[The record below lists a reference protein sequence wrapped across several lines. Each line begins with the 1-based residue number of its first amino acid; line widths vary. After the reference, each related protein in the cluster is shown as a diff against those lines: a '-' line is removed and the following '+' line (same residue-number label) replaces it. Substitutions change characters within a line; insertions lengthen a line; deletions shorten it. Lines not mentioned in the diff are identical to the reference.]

1 MPTTTFLFTDLEGS
15 TTLLSRVGD
24 DVYGRLLADHHALIR
39 AALAAHGG
47 RELTVMGDGFFAAF
61 TSPRDCAVAVVQMQ
75 QAIETHDWPAGEH
88 VRVRMGIH
96 TGEAEETN
104 AGPVGLDVHR
114 AARIA
119 AVAHGGQVLLSET
132 AASLIRN
139 SLPSGTALTDLG
151 IHRLKDL
158 GQPERLFQLTAAG
171 MQAAFPPLRSLGNP
185 TMPNNLPA
193 ELSTFIGREIE
204 LKDVRSLVESSR
216 LVTLTGAGGAG
227 KTRLAL
233 QAAAEV
239 LDGTSDG
246 VWLVELAAVADPAA
260 VPGSIAS
267 VLGVTA
273 RPGRTVLDTL
283 TDALVPQH
291 PLIML
296 DNCEHLIEACAATAD
311 AILRRCP
318 RVRLLVTSREP
329 LGIGGETIYRVP
341 SLSLPA
347 EDSADSAGSAG
358 EPVEPEPSD
367 AVALFTERARK
378 QGVELTIDGDT
389 GPLIA
394 SICRRLDGMPLAI
407 ELAAARLRVLSLPD
421 LRDRLDHR
429 FRLLTGGSRAALPRQ
444 QTLLATVGWS
454 YSLLD
459 ENEQLL
465 LRRLAVFPE
474 SFDLAAA
481 ESVCGFGG
489 IDRLDVLDLLGSL
502 VNKSLVLTEQS
513 RRAVRYRLL
522 ETIRQFAMERLTEA
536 GNCEAGDDEAATV
549 NAAHCAHFL
558 SMADEAAAG
567 LPGPDQGLW
576 YARLDADW
584 PNLWRAGQYAAGPA
598 GSTQQALRFGGRLGR
613 YFVIRPA
620 GEAATDLL
628 RSVLDRPDARSDLR
642 TYVEAA
648 IAGLA
653 GWRGVQVQDGIRS
666 GPEVIRLARQLGE
679 PRLLI
684 EALAAYCTL
693 FYFAGEP
700 ELGEPFGAEAV
711 ELARQAGDDL
721 LLGGSIM
728 AYLMCHDWSS
738 PEDGNRLYAE
748 AIACTQRSGDR
759 LTSYLLHNNAS
770 VHLICAGDYAAA
782 RAHLIQAQQASDEIR
797 EHSHSIP
804 VNMGWVLRHERDPD
818 AARATFE
825 SALRTSR
832 RAGDKAGLAYCT
844 LGLAC
849 TAGDLG
855 DWYRAAELH
864 GAAQVFLERV
874 GGPWQEPEGQY
885 RQQSMDSIRTGLG
898 ADRFDAAYAA
908 GKALSFDDAISLALR
923 PAVEAAA

>member
-1 MPTTTFLFTDLEGS
+1 VPTTTFLFTDIEGS
-15 TTLLSRVGD
+15 TSLLSRVGD
-24 DVYGRLLADHHALIR
+24 DVYGTVLADHHALIR
-39 AALAAHGG
+39 SALAAHGG
-47 RELTVMGDGFFAAF
+47 SELTVMGDGFFAAF
-61 TSPRDCAVAVVQMQ
+61 TSPRECVVAVVQMQ
-75 QAIETHDWPAGEH
+75 QAIEAHGWPAGERI
-88 VRVRMGIH
+88 RVRMGIH
-96 TGEAEETN
+96 TGEAEETK

-119 AVAHGGQVLLSET
+119 AVAYGGQVLLSET

-139 SLPSGTALTDLG
+139 SLPGGTALTDLG

-158 GQPERLFQLTAAG
+158 GRPERLFQLTAAG
-171 MQAAFPPLRSLGNP
+171 MQASFPPLQSLGNP

-193 ELSTFIGREIE
+193 ELSTFIGREVE

-233 QAAAEV
+233 QAAAEL

-246 VWLVELAAVADPAA
+246 VWLVELAAVADPGE
-260 VPGSIAS
+260 VPASIAS
-267 VLGVTA
+267 VLGVA
-273 RPGRTVLDTL
+273 AQPGRAVLGTL
-283 TDALVPQH
+283 TDALVPQQ
-291 PLIML
+291 PLIVL

-311 AILRRCP
+311 AMLRHCP
-318 RVRLLVTSREP
+318 RVHLLVTSREP

-347 EDSADSAGSAG
+347 EDDAGSGGALA
-358 EPVEPEPSD
+358 EPSD
-367 AVALFTERARK
+367 AVALFVERARR
-378 QGVELTIDGDT
+378 QGIGLTVDEHT
-389 GPLIA
+389 SPLIA

-459 ENEQLL
+459 EAEQRL
-465 LRRLAVFPE
+465 LRRLAVFSE
-474 SFDLAAA
+474 SFDLTAA
-481 ESVCGFGG
+481 ESVCAFGG

-513 RRAVRYRLL
+513 PNALRYRLL
-522 ETIRQFAMERLTEA
+522 ETIRQFAMERLLEA
-536 GNCEAGDDEAATV
+536 GESEAATV

-558 SMADEAAAG
+558 SVAEDASAH
-567 LPGPDQGLW
+567 LSGPEQGLW
-576 YARLDADW
+576 YARLDAEW
-584 PNLWRAGQYAAGPA
+584 PNLWRAAQYAAGPA

-613 YFVIRPA
+613 YWLIRP
-620 GEAATDLL
+620 GCDAATGML
-628 RSVLDRPDARSDLR
+628 RSVLARPDAKSDLR
-642 TYVEAA
+642 TYVAAA
-648 IAGLA
+648 IAVLA
-653 GWRGVQVQDGIRS
+653 GWRDSHVQAGVRS
-666 GPEVIRLARQLGE
+666 GPEVIELARQLGE
-679 PRLLI
+679 PSLLI

-693 FYFAGEP
+693 FYFTGEP
-700 ELGEPFGAEAV
+700 EAGEPFGAEAV
-711 ELARQAGDDL
+711 ELARQAGDDM
-721 LLGGSIM
+721 LLGTSIM
-728 AYLMCHDWSS
+728 AYLMCHDWTQ
-738 PEDGNRLYAE
+738 PKDGYRLYAE
-748 AIACTQRSGDR
+748 AIDCAQRSGDR

-770 VHLICAGDYAAA
+770 VHCICAGDFAAA
-782 RAHLIQAQQASDEIR
+782 RAHLVQAQQACDEIG
-797 EHSHSIP
+797 EQSHSVP

-825 SALRTSR
+825 GALRTSR
-832 RAGDKAGLAYCT
+832 RIGDKPGLAYCT

-855 DWYRAAELH
+855 DWHRAAELH
-864 GAAQVFLERV
+864 GAAQAFFDQV

-885 RQQSMDSIRTGLG
+885 RQQSIDAIRARLG

-923 PAVEAAA
+923 PAVGAAA